1 MGVKIEFKNS
11 NLQATITSLN
21 TNQGLKRYKNA
32 AKGAISYWNKQ
43 KEKNITEAEDN
54 IKFFTDALHLC
65 ESKLNKI
72 V

>member
-11 NLQATITSLN
+11 NLQSTITSLN
-21 TNQGLKRYKNA
+21 TIEGLKRYKNA
-32 AKGAISYWNKQ
+32 VNGAISCWNK
-43 KEKNITEAEDN
+43 EKDNNNPVAEDN

-65 ESKLNKI
+65 ESKLKNN